1 MHNIDGINISD
12 INPDRVCL
20 NCKHWQVSVQLKG
33 SAEGV
38 ICRLSRQ
45 HTNPTDTCS
54 QFMPNSTFDSLQDPN
69 KYHDKSRKMNVF
81 KRF

>member
-12 INPDRVCL
+12 VNPDRVCL
-20 NCKHWQVSVQLKG
+20 NCSYWQVDVQLNG
-33 SAEGV
+33 PAEGV
-38 ICRLSRQ
+38 ICRLTRQ

-54 QFMPNSTFDSLQDPN
+54 QFRPNSTFDSLQDPN
-69 KYHDKSRKMNVF
+69 KYHDKSRKLNVY